1 MIASLRRIWLT
12 ALAEWRDAI
21 RSRRALVLLVLYL
34 ATSVMCMYGTISAL
48 GRMEKELVTILG
60 LPADGPEGVV
70 TESLWKSKPFRRMVR
85 SAVGNSLV
93 FEDLLA
99 RHPVELLYAWFA
111 FLFAPMLVTLV
122 SGGRVA
128 DERRTGSVRYMLMR
142 VTRFEWSV
150 GKYAGQAMLI
160 ACALAISALG
170 TWAVV
175 WWRLPTGSALRLF
188 APLLGWSAKTWVY
201 SLSWLGL
208 ALGLSHL
215 TRSSGKTVA
224 LGLLAVAILSVAPTM
239 LEFFVAHH
247 GWPQALLHLEA
258 LTPADAKGSL
268 WRSSPTALATASFH
282 LATLGLAYLTA
293 GAAVFARRDA

>member
-1 MIASLRRIWLT
+1 MTAALWRIWLT

-34 ATSVMCMYGTISAL
+34 ATSAMCMYGTISAL

-122 SGGRVA
+122 SSGRVA
-128 DERRTGSVRYMLMR
+128 DERRTG
-142 VTRFEWSV
+142 
-150 GKYAGQAMLI
+150 
-160 ACALAISALG
+160 
-170 TWAVV
+170 
-175 WWRLPTGSALRLF
+175 
-188 APLLGWSAKTWVY
+188 
-201 SLSWLGL
+201 
-208 ALGLSHL
+208 
-215 TRSSGKTVA
+215 
-224 LGLLAVAILSVAPTM
+224 
-239 LEFFVAHH
+239 
-247 GWPQALLHLEA
+247 
-258 LTPADAKGSL
+258 
-268 WRSSPTALATASFH
+268 
-282 LATLGLAYLTA
+282 
-293 GAAVFARRDA
+293 